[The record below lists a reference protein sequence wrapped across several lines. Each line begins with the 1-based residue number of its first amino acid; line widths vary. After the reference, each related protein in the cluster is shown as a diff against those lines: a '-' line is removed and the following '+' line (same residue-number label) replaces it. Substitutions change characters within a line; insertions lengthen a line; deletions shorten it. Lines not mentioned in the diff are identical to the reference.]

1 MILHR
6 LCNFARAE
14 LLSTSFDSLLLF
26 QTILS
31 SIRAAGSEILIP
43 VLIAPQVIDLLLGGS
58 RYCLILSTLLG
69 EWSTWVPFDQPVL
82 VRQLLS
88 WRASTPL
95 QVTQPQNLRSA
106 LTLTP
111 ERIGRFKDPLDP
123 WSH

>member
-6 LCNFARAE
+6 PSDFAQAE

-26 QTILS
+26 FQPILS
-31 SIRAAGSEILIP
+31 SIRAAVSEILNPFPSILP
-43 VLIAPQVIDLLLGGS
+43 IIDLLLGGS
-58 RYCLILSTLLG
+58 RYYLTLSTLLG
-69 EWSTWVPFDQPVL
+69 EWSTWAPFDQPVL

-95 QVTQPQNLRSA
+95 QITQPQNLRGA

-111 ERIGRFKDPLDP
+111 ERIGRF
-123 WSH
+123 